1 MDILAALLL
10 MVVMFIVIP
19 VAACAIT
26 IALLGG
32 WERFLPAALRGGS
45 APAGERQGEH
55 H

>member
-10 MVVMFIVIP
+10 MVVMYLVIP

-26 IALLGG
+26 IAILGG
-32 WERFLPAALRGGS
+32 WERFLPAALRGS
-45 APAGERQGEH
+45 ERPMGEPPREH

>member
-10 MVVMFIVIP
+10 MFVMFIVIP

-32 WERFLPAALRGGS
+32 WERFLPAALRGSS
-45 APAGERQGEH
+45 APTGERRGEH